1 MEQRGD
7 LIPVVLITSDPEW
20 EKGIREFLINS
31 GRVHLVRVFA
41 SPDQAVQLLPH
52 VRPSPEI
59 VLLTENAGGVP
70 ELSTCRQISQMMP
83 QAAVILVVSDT
94 LFDDPR
100 YLRSAMASGADDVLR
115 MTRPMRFQGWI
126 ESMER
131 VRDLLR
137 ARTVA
142 TRRETGRVVAVFS
155 LKGGVGKTTLAL
167 GLADRLAAAP
177 PEPSR
182 VVYVDLNWHAGMTE
196 TLVGHPA
203 SRSWLESLDFQQW
216 SPAIVDALITRAR
229 EALRFDFLAAPREE
243 DHYGMLRDLFLLH
256 RLPPEEAPELDRLA
270 RLLSDGRAVEDEI
283 LQDVNRRCVQHARIE
298 HALATALHHLLI
310 NLRAYYRYVVL
321 DLPPSADFLTL
332 LALQRADRIVLV
344 LTPDLAAL
352 RATHLGLDLLQRS
365 AIPGEIGVVL
375 NRATRRSEIRP
386 DTLQRLL
393 RGISWLAAV
402 PEDPWMAWDR
412 SPADVLRRP
421 GLLEAIG
428 RMVDYMFPSTPPGE
442 EASRRRSMG
451 ASGSRAAEVRS

>member
-177 PEPSR
+177 PEPFR

-203 SRSWLESLDFQQW
+203 SRSWLESLDFQNGPRPLSTPSLPGPVRRYGSTSW
-216 SPAIVDALITRAR
+216 LPRVRRIT
-229 EALRFDFLAAPREE
+229 
-243 DHYGMLRDLFLLH
+243 
-256 RLPPEEAPELDRLA
+256 
-270 RLLSDGRAVEDEI
+270 
-283 LQDVNRRCVQHARIE
+283 
-298 HALATALHHLLI
+298 TACC
-310 NLRAYYRYVVL
+310 
-321 DLPPSADFLTL
+321 
-332 LALQRADRIVLV
+332 
-344 LTPDLAAL
+344 
-352 RATHLGLDLLQRS
+352 
-365 AIPGEIGVVL
+365 
-375 NRATRRSEIRP
+375 
-386 DTLQRLL
+386 
-393 RGISWLAAV
+393 GISSSSIAC
-402 PEDPWMAWDR
+402 P
-412 SPADVLRRP
+412 RR
-421 GLLEAIG
+421 
-428 RMVDYMFPSTPPGE
+428 
-442 EASRRRSMG
+442 RRRSWTALPGCFPMDG
-451 ASGSRAAEVRS
+451 RWKTRSCRM

>member
-1 MEQRGD
+1 MERRAD

-20 EKGIREFLINS
+20 ERGIREFLVNS
-31 GRVHLVRVFA
+31 GRVHLARVFQN
-41 SPDQAVQLLPH
+41 PEQAIQLLPH
-52 VRPSPEI
+52 VRPAPEI
-59 VLLTENAGGVP
+59 ILITENAGGVP
-70 ELSTCRQISQMMP
+70 ELSTCRQISQLMP
-83 QAAVILVVSDT
+83 HVAVILVVSEA

-115 MTRPMRFQGWI
+115 ITRPMRFQGWI

-137 ARTVA
+137 ARAVA

-167 GLADRLAAAP
+167 GLADRLAGMS
-177 PEPSR
+177 ESSR
-182 VVYVDLNWHAGMTE
+182 VVYVDMNWHAGMTE
-196 TLVGHPA
+196 TLTGHPS

-229 EALRFDFLAAPREE
+229 DTLRFDILAAPREE
-243 DHYGMLRDLFLLH
+243 DHRGMLRDLLLLN
-256 RLPPEEAPELDRLA
+256 RLPPEEAPELERLA
-270 RLLSDGRAVEDEI
+270 RVLSDGRPIEDEI
-283 LQDVNRRCVQHARIE
+283 LQDVARRCIQHARVE

-310 NLRAYYRYVVL
+310 NLRAYYQYVVL
-321 DLPPSADFLTL
+321 DLPPAADFLTM
-332 LALQRADRIVLV
+332 LALQRADRILII

-352 RATHLGLDLLQRS
+352 RAAHLAIDLLQWG
-365 AIPGEIGVVL
+365 AVPGEIGVVL

-393 RGISWLAAV
+393 KGISWLAAI
-402 PEDPWMAWDR
+402 PEDPWMTNDR
-412 SPADVLRRP
+412 APADVLRRP

-428 RMVDYMFPSTPPGE
+428 RVAAQMFPVAQ
-442 EASRRRSMG
+442 EAARSG
-451 ASGSRAAEVRS
+451 RDAR